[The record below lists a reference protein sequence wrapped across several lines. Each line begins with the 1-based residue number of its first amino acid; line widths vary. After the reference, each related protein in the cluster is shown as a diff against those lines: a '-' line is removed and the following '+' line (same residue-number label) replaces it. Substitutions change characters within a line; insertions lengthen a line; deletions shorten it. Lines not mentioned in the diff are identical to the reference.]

1 MDQTKKICPS
11 AEELSKIT
19 SLIYC
24 TEKGCNSVFNSK
36 SNLQLH
42 LAKTHKKEHLL
53 TSNDPTKEYYCPE
66 TTCIYNNEKHFKKM
80 KNLKQHY
87 LKVHCEKNHSCDVC
101 GKTFSTAAA
110 ANSHKE
116 YCGVLFNCMDCE
128 AKYPAY
134 ESLLTHCRR
143 KKHLVLDKNSYKTNT
158 STSDISE
165 VQVVES
171 CKGIRETEKLIL
183 PKGSVSLQLLCYKVA
198 FDKSSQTDLNLK
210 GRLKRSKNTTKET
223 QTFKDG
229 KMQMTAETQTIGDF
243 TTIGDENKKSIKTQ
257 TKQANS
263 LSKSCNT
270 SFNISETDFTN
281 VQCNSSSTQTNV
293 KEELMYSNT
302 THTPPEFEFID
313 TSSQTNFS
321 EDMIDVENFLNS
333 ETQTDFMFEHDII
346 NPDFY
351 AHMCT
356 QTGDDDFLNDLSF
369 NDIHTQTNT
378 YEMLR
383 SVESQTMMSH
393 NMRNLLSCRDI
404 AHIETQTEEFKQL
417 LEEINA

>member
-1 MDQTKKICPS
+1 MDQTKKIYPT

-19 SLIYC
+19 SQIYC
-24 TEKGCNSVFNSK
+24 TEKGCSSVFNSK

-42 LAKTHKKEHLL
+42 LAKTHKKDHLL
-53 TSNDPTKEYYCPE
+53 TSNDSLKEYYCPT

-87 LKVHCEKNHSCDVC
+87 LKVHCEKTYSCDVC
-101 GKTFSTAAA
+101 GKTFSTAWAT
-110 ANSHKE
+110 NSHKE

-134 ESLLTHCRR
+134 ESLLTHSRR
-143 KKHLVLDKNSYKTNT
+143 KKHRVLDKTSYKANA
-158 STSDISE
+158 STAE
-165 VQVVES
+165 TPQVLKS
-171 CKGIRETEKLIL
+171 CEIITEKERLIL
-183 PKGSVSLQLLCYKVA
+183 PKGSVSLELLCYKVA

-210 GRLKRSKNTTKET
+210 TRLKRNKNTTKET

-229 KMQMTAETQTIGDF
+229 KMQIAAETQTIGDY
-243 TTIGDENKKSIKTQ
+243 TTIDEENRKSIKTQ

-263 LSKSCNT
+263 ISKSCNT
-270 SFNISETDFTN
+270 SFNMNETDYTSN

-293 KEELMYSNT
+293 REELMYTNSDT
-302 THTPPEFEFID
+302 SPEFEFID

-333 ETQTDFMFEHDII
+333 ETQTDFMFENDII
-346 NPDFY
+346 NTDFY

-393 NMRNLLSCRDI
+393 NIRNLLSCRDI